1 MLQPHF
7 CCKQS
12 IPPPPVSLLFRA
24 SVSFLSHLPW
34 KIDSL
39 CRAKE
44 AVQNQDQKEMGVILP
59 FASRVRSQLHLGPK
73 AGDRTTEVTS
83 KRLKKWGLNGKSLQG
98 PAHMIILS
106 SFVNGLS

>member
-12 IPPPPVSLLFRA
+12 MPPPVSLLFCA

-34 KIDSL
+34 KIDSPR
-39 CRAKE
+39 RAME

-83 KRLKKWGLNGKSLQG
+83 KHLEKWGLNGKSLQG